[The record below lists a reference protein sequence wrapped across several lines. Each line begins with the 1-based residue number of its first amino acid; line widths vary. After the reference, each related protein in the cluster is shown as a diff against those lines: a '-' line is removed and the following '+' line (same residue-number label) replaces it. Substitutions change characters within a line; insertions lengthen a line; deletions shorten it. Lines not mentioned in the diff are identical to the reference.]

1 MIALAASSVV
11 CVAKISPPIFTC
23 AQLGPLIK

>member
-23 AQLGPLIK
+23 AQLGRQV